1 MTMTPPDAQDPDD
14 LGDDLSAA
22 ERELMPDGE
31 DAPSAGDIPSAEVDA
46 DNVPHPPAED
56 IG

>member
-1 MTMTPPDAQDPDD
+1 MTMTPPDAQDPNE
-14 LGDDLSAA
+14 LGEDLSEA
-22 ERELMPDGE
+22 ERELLPDG
-31 DAPSAGDIPSAEVDA
+31 DQAPSAGDIPSAEVDG

>member
-1 MTMTPPDAQDPDD
+1 MTPPDAQDPNE
-14 LGDDLSAA
+14 LGDDLTEA
-22 ERELMPDGE
+22 ERELLPDG
-31 DAPSAGDIPSAEVDA
+31 DQAPSAGEIPSAEVDG